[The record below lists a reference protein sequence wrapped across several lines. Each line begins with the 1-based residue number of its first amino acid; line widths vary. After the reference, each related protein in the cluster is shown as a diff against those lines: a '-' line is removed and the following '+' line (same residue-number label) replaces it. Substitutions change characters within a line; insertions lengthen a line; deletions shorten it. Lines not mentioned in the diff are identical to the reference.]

1 MKTHL
6 FQTYL
11 RPLESWNWPITSEI
25 IFFAC
30 YFIKLDS
37 TNNFQPFWA
46 RNLELFSFSGAYT
59 RRYMVS
65 LQQLGSPETGRPLY
79 DDENTPL
86 KALFQLIQLSQ
97 MHQNI
102 HKSLENDI

>member
-1 MKTHL
+1 
-6 FQTYL
+6 
-11 RPLESWNWPITSEI
+11 
-25 IFFAC
+25 
-30 YFIKLDS
+30 
-37 TNNFQPFWA
+37 
-46 RNLELFSFSGAYT
+46 
-59 RRYMVS
+59 MVS

-102 HKSLENDI
+102 HKSLEKDR